1 MEQRSALIF
10 GASGLVG
17 GYLLD
22 ILLSNPNYH
31 TIISIGRKQL
41 DLNQPKLRQVIANI
55 DTIEDQKSLFKV
67 QDIYCCLGTT
77 IKKAKSRKE
86 FRKTDFE
93 YVLKIANLSVEY
105 DAENFAVISSIGANK
120 NAGNF
125 YLRTKGEMEE
135 ALSSINFKA
144 LYIFRP
150 SMLLGKRKEFR
161 FGELTGKFLLR
172 IFSFLLI
179 GRLKNYKG
187 IHAKTVAISMISNV
201 LSGKRGIHILESH
214 QIKS

>member
-17 GYLLD
+17 SYLLD
-22 ILLSNPNYH
+22 MLISSPNYH
-31 TIISIGRKQL
+31 TIISVGRKQL
-41 DLNQPKLRQVIANI
+41 ELSDPKLLQVIADI
-55 DTIEDQKSLFKV
+55 DTIDAQKSLFMV

-86 FRKTDFE
+86 FKKTDFE
-93 YVLKIANLSVEY
+93 YVLKIANLSAAHN
-105 DAENFAVISSIGANK
+105 AENFAVISSIGANK
-120 NAGNF
+120 NTGNF

-150 SMLLGKRKEFR
+150 SILLGKRKEFR
-161 FGELTGKFLLR
+161 FGELTGKFLIR

-179 GRLKNYKG
+179 GRLKNYQG
-187 IHAKTVAISMISNV
+187 IHAKTVATSMIRNV
-201 LSGKRGIHILESH
+201 LSGKKGIHILESN